1 MRCGGG
7 TGAGLEV
14 CLHTIN
20 GGLISQ
26 ERLLTKGC
34 CRPAAPDLFSFRSR
48 ETKLVL
54 FWMHASSVFL
64 EFVERF
70 LSLCTSAVPRW
81 NPRPS
86 TQRNKS
92 YKPVISSAT
101 FSSDDA
107 LKILSWKTWVWV
119 TYESGSGFEV
129 IHLTIRPFQWHC
141 HDLILYFFCLLLPV
155 FVFVWGGLQRARLND
170 ITDQFSINLRMWWD
184 TERKWL
190 HALYTLRPILQLELR
205 LQILNELIGKAT
217 QIPWV
222 FFVFVH
228 RRPSFCRWYTEK
240 ALQRLQAFLHCWQ
253 AAVSAADPAHYV
265 LSRWQL
271 PSFCLCR

>member
-20 GGLISQ
+20 GGLIFQ

-54 FWMHASSVFL
+54 FWMHPSSVFL

-101 FSSDDA
+101 FSSDNA

-141 HDLILYFFCLLLPV
+141 HDLILYFFCLSLPV
-155 FVFVWGGLQRARLND
+155 FVFVWGGLKRARLIND

-205 LQILNELIGKAT
+205 L
-217 QIPWV
+217 
-222 FFVFVH
+222 
-228 RRPSFCRWYTEK
+228 
-240 ALQRLQAFLHCWQ
+240 
-253 AAVSAADPAHYV
+253 
-265 LSRWQL
+265 
-271 PSFCLCR
+271 